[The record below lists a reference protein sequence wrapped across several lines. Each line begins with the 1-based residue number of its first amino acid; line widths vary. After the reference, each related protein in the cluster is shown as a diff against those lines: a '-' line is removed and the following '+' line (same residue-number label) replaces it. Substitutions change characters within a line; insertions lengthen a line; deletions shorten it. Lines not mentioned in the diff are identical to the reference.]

1 MRRRARGDEQK
12 EERREAM
19 LSAAWALFA
28 ESPYEAIGMADV
40 ATRVGLAKGTLYLY
54 FATKEALFLA
64 VQERQ
69 LGAWFD
75 AVDARLR
82 ALGDDCDPAAVVDL
96 LTVSL
101 TERPA
106 LARLLTILH
115 TTLEQN
121 VEYATA
127 LQFKRSL
134 LARLHST
141 GALLERCLPFL
152 APGEGGRTLLRL
164 YALVI
169 GLWQLADPAP
179 VARQVL
185 REPGLEPFAI
195 DFAGEFSTTA
205 RLLFAGLDGRGGES
219 RGAGDGRSAGGDG
232 G

>member
-12 EERREAM
+12 EERREAI

-28 ESPYEAIGMADV
+28 ESSYEAIGMADV
-40 ATRVGLAKGTLYLY
+40 AARLDLAKGTLYLY
-54 FATKEALFLA
+54 FATKEALFPA

-75 AVDARLR
+75 EVEARLR
-82 ALGDDCDPAAVVDL
+82 ELGDDCGVVPVVDL

-127 LQFKRSL
+127 LQFKRLL
-134 LARLHST
+134 LARLDRT

-152 APGEGGRTLLRL
+152 EPGEGGRTLLRL

-179 VARQVL
+179 VVRQVL
-185 REPGLEPFAI
+185 REPGLERFAI

-205 RLLFAGLDGRGGES
+205 HLLFDGLAGPRGES
-219 RGAGDGRSAGGDG
+219 RGAGSGRSVGGNG